1 MDPAEFDPRV
11 IAARFSV
18 LAFAAIQSS
27 VITIT
32 NAIFDLAASGECA
45 KSLEVMREEVL
56 EVAEGAEATTW
67 SKTAISRM
75 THIDSALRES
85 LRMNGFIER
94 GIMKKVVAPEGVTL
108 PDGSHVLC
116 GTKVGVSGYSIHHD
130 ETNYPDAH
138 RYDAFRFARGQE
150 VDGKK
155 RPLGLINTS
164 DTFLSFSHGSHAW

>member
-1 MDPAEFDPRV
+1 MQWALEHALAKPIMDPAEFDPRV

-94 GIMKKVVAPEGVTL
+94 GIMKKVVAPETV
-108 PDGSHVLC
+108 HMFCVARR
-116 GTKVGVSGYSIHHD
+116 SGY
-130 ETNYPDAH
+130 
-138 RYDAFRFARGQE
+138 
-150 VDGKK
+150 
-155 RPLGLINTS
+155 LGTASTTTKPTIPTRTGTTHSALRAVRKSTVRR
-164 DTFLSFSHGSHAW
+164 DL